1 MTKRTLKITRRGR
14 AVELP
19 IEQVTTAELTCR
31 LATVEK
37 LEQLYLIQAGMLRRQ
52 AGDYAA
58 HAAELRRWRARRT
71 LHLVDGADHNDDN
84 DPPPAA

>member
-37 LEQLYLIQAGMLRRQ
+37 LEQLYLIQARVLQRR
-52 AGDYAA
+52 AGHYAA
-58 HAAELRRWRARRT
+58 CCRAAQLACPADLAPGRRC
-71 LHLVDGADHNDDN
+71 
-84 DPPPAA
+84 